1 MDQQRNAYDDDWV
14 IVGGVTIIVF
24 VLFLVAKFM

>member
-1 MDQQRNAYDDDWV
+1 MHKQRNAYDDDWI
-14 IVGGVTIIVF
+14 IVGGTAIIVF